1 MRSQEINA
9 LRVENQ
15 SVMQENERYRGLIE
29 TLLRHPAF
37 TPFINDISKDPS
49 LLGVP
54 QEHVQQHQQQQQQ
67 QRRQQQQQQQQQ
79 QILASNAPL
88 PSQRQQ
94 QTPSSSS
101 SNNLIPH
108 QPQPQQPD
116 MKLDFLDFD
125 ASQLQIP
132 TPQPEEQQ
140 QHINLAT
147 IPENDFSK
155 LDINSLLFP
164 QHHRSRA
171 DSGFHR
177 SARDTGGSSSSVG
190 AYAVTDLPIGPR
202 DLFIESSRKDGA
214 RESDSQQQQQQSYV
228 DYTLLFAELSAAAG
242 RLGMRC

>member
-1 MRSQEINA
+1 LEGELAMRSQEISA

-54 QEHVQQHQQQQQQ
+54 QEHVQQHQQQQQ
-67 QRRQQQQQQQQQ
+67 RRQQQQQQQQQ
-79 QILASNAPL
+79 ILGSNAPL

-94 QTPSSSS
+94 QQTPQSSSS
-101 SNNLIPH
+101 SNVVPH

-116 MKLDFLDFD
+116 LKLDFLNFD

-132 TPQPEEQQ
+132 TPQPDEQ

-147 IPENDFSK
+147 IPDNDFSR
-155 LDINSLLFP
+155 LDLNTLLKFSHINP
-164 QHHRSRA
+164 RSRA
-171 DSGFHR
+171 DSG
-177 SARDTGGSSSSVG
+177 SGSVG
-190 AYAVTDLPIGPR
+190 AYAVTDLPIGP
-202 DLFIESSRKDGA
+202 DPQALFVEDGPVEASSEQGA
-214 RESDSQQQQQQSYV
+214 TRQSQSRQRANV
-228 DYTLLFAELSAAAG
+228 DYTLLFAHLGAAAG
-242 RLGMRC
+242 RLGMDC

>member
-1 MRSQEINA
+1 LEGELAMRSQEISA

-54 QEHVQQHQQQQQQ
+54 QEHVKQHQQQQ
-67 QRRQQQQQQQQQ
+67 QRRQQQQQQHQ
-79 QILASNAPL
+79 QILGSNAPL

-94 QTPSSSS
+94 QTPQSSSS
-101 SNNLIPH
+101 SNTIPH

-116 MKLDFLDFD
+116 LKLDFLNFD

-132 TPQPEEQQ
+132 TPQPDEQ

-155 LDINSLLFP
+155 LDLNTLLKFSLK
-164 QHHRSRA
+164 QHRSRA
-171 DSGFHR
+171 DSG
-177 SARDTGGSSSSVG
+177 GGSVG
-190 AYAVTDLPIGPR
+190 AYAVTDLPIGPDLQ
-202 DLFIESSRKDGA
+202 DLFVDENANESSTSSRGQS
-214 RESDSQQQQQQSYV
+214 RQQQPNV
-228 DYTLLFAELSAAAG
+228 DYTLLFAQLDAAAG